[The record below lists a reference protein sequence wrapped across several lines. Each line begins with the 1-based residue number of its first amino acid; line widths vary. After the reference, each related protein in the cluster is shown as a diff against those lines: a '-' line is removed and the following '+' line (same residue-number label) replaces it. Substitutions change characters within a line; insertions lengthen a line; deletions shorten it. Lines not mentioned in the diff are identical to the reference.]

1 MPSPRWLSLPLTLAL
16 GAVLHLS
23 LKAAEPAV
31 HVKPT
36 AAGTWVLE
44 VRGQSFPC
52 AVGRSGVAQPGAK
65 REGDGMTPSGD
76 YTFRELFFR
85 ADKVDAK
92 SLPAAWNPRPLQK
105 TDGWCDEPRD
115 PQYNKL
121 VSLPYAPSHE
131 ELWRPDDL
139 YDFIV
144 PIGYNDDP
152 VVPGRG
158 SAIFFHVASPGYGP
172 TAGCVAVSKA
182 HYLQILSLLKPGD
195 LIRIEAATPSK

>member
-1 MPSPRWLSLPLTLAL
+1 MRSVRWLTLAL
-16 GAVLHLS
+16 GAFLCVSLS
-23 LKAAEPAV
+23 AAEPAV
-31 HVKPT
+31 CVKPT
-36 AAGTWVLE
+36 PGGTWVLE

-76 YTFRELFFR
+76 YAFRELLFR
-85 ADKVDAK
+85 ADKVEAQR
-92 SLPAAWNPRPLQK
+92 LPAAWKPRPLVPS
-105 TDGWCDEPRD
+105 DGWCDDARD
-115 PQYNKL
+115 PQYNKR

-131 ELWRPDDL
+131 ELWRLDDL

-144 PIGYNDDP
+144 PIGYNDNP

-158 SAIFFHVASPGYGP
+158 SAIFFHVASPNYGP

-182 HYLQILSLLKPGD
+182 HYLQILALVKPGD
-195 LIRIEAATPSK
+195 IIRIEAAKPAK